1 MKIFCISNNK
11 DLAIGIKLTGIPSV
25 FLEDDKLIIEKVD
38 SLLENEDLEMIIVN
52 DSLFKKDNLPFKKIM
67 EEKKIPLIVSIPE
80 TKK

>member
-52 DSLFKKDNLPFKKIM
+52 DSLLKKDNLPLRKLWKRK
-67 EEKKIPLIVSIPE
+67 EYL
-80 TKK
+80 